1 MSYTN
6 TELIKRF
13 FAVSYPTRGYYVD
26 QMLAFDS
33 DDEIMFYNGPVE
45 SGSLSVKSIQA
56 NEPTQKSLILQEQD
70 NVIDENP
77 LVRGSVTV
85 ALDSSQT
92 VKYIE
97 NVDYIID
104 YQNGRLN
111 IKEGGSLMVGQSVEI
126 WFIKYVLYVID
137 EDYQIDFDNGI
148 IRRLT
153 GGSIASK
160 ETVYLDYKPVESL
173 ISDDM
178 LKQAVIEGNSLIEAE
193 IDPENQFGA
202 DPVLQMAA
210 TYRALEIVSHT
221 AAARELSLRRESDDV
236 ALAWLKL
243 ADKFANRSEVLLQS
257 FHPPYDGPASP
268 VRT

>member
-13 FAVSYPTRGYYVD
+13 FAVSYPVRDGYTD
-26 QMLAFDS
+26 QMLVFDT
-33 DDEIMFYNGPVE
+33 DDDIMFYNGAVE
-45 SGSLSVKSIQA
+45 SSSLLVKSIQA
-56 NEPTQKSLILQEQD
+56 NESSQKSLILQEQD
-70 NVIDENP
+70 NVIDDNP

-85 ALDSSQT
+85 ASDSLQT

-104 YQNGRLN
+104 YQNGMLN
-111 IKEGGSLMVGQSVEI
+111 IKEGGSLTAGQSVEV
-126 WFIKYVLYVID
+126 WFTKYELYVSG
-137 EDYQIDFDNGI
+137 EDYQVDFDNGT
-148 IRRLT
+148 IRRLA
-153 GGSIASK
+153 GGNIASK
-160 ETVYLDYKPVESL
+160 ETVYLDYESVENL

-221 AAARELSLRRESDDV
+221 AAARELSFRREGNDV
-236 ALAWLKL
+236 ALAWLEL
-243 ADKFANRSEVLLQS
+243 ADKFANRSEVLLRS
-257 FHPPYDGPASP
+257 FHPPYDGPTSP
-268 VRT
+268 VVS